1 MMDLSKGK
9 ILITGGSGFIGS
21 GIAWELNKR
30 GHENILIAD
39 HLRSSEKWKNLVNM
53 RFVDYIEGDN
63 LDDLLT
69 NRPEQLLDIKTIF
82 HLGACSSTTETN
94 VAYLIRN
101 NYEFTKSLAHFALA
115 HDIRFVYASSAAT
128 YGSLEKELRE
138 TLPLASLKPLNAY
151 AYSKHLFDCHA
162 EQAGFLSRI
171 TGLKYFNI
179 FGPNEQHKGDM
190 RSIVAKA
197 FDQIQETGKVSLF
210 KSYRTEFPDGEQ
222 SRDFLYVKD
231 AVETSV
237 TLAESVAG
245 GGLFNVGSG
254 KPTTWTELATAV
266 FTALGKKPHIEFV
279 DMPPD
284 MRSKYQY
291 STCADLTKLRSVV
304 AVKPPMPVT
313 EAINDYVRNYLV
325 SGLRLGSE
333 TSGASPMSTPQHA

>member
-1 MMDLSKGK
+1 MTDLSKGR

-39 HLRSSEKWKNLVNM
+39 HLRSSEKWKNLVNL
-53 RFVDYIEGDN
+53 RFLDYIEGDN
-63 LDDLLT
+63 LVELLT
-69 NRPEQLLDIKTIF
+69 NRPEQLLDIKTVF
-82 HLGACSSTTETN
+82 HLGACSSTTEAN
-94 VAYLIRN
+94 MAYLIQN
-101 NYEFTKSLAHFALA
+101 NYELTKSLAHFALA
-115 HDIRFVYASSAAT
+115 HDIRFLYASSAAT

-151 AYSKHLFDCHA
+151 AYSKHLFDYHA

-190 RSIVAKA
+190 RSIVAKS
-197 FDQIQETGKVSLF
+197 FNQIQETGKVSLF

-231 AVETSV
+231 AVEATV
-237 TLAESVAG
+237 TLAESVTG
-245 GGLFNVGSG
+245 GGLFNIGSG
-254 KPTTWTELATAV
+254 KPTTWTELANAV
-266 FTALGKKPHIEFV
+266 FAALGKKPRIEFV

-284 MRSKYQY
+284 MRPKYQY
-291 STCADLTKLRSVV
+291 STCADLTKLHSVT
-304 AVKPPMPVT
+304 AVKSPTSVPD
-313 EAINDYVRNYLV
+313 AINDYVRNYLV
-325 SGLRLGSE
+325 PGLYLGSE
-333 TSGASPMSTPQHA
+333 SSGAPSKSAPQHA